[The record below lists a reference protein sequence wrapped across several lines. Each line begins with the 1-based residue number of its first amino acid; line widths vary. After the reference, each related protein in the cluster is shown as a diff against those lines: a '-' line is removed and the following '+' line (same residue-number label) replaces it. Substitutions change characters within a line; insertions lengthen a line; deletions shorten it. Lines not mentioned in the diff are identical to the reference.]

1 MASSSSIPG
10 ITSSD
15 ITKVTSTSV
24 TKPSTPIKKIP
35 PGIYL
40 LYPEDL
46 PDTTRELRVTAVF
59 LNSYLLNWRK
69 KSVYQQLVLL
79 ETVSSIGEIVESY
92 RKQ

>member
-24 TKPSTPIKKIP
+24 TKPSTPIKKIQ

-46 PDTTRELRVTAVF
+46 PDTIPDTSVSAIDVDNMSNDERITRNRRFFNFIPT
-59 LNSYLLNWRK
+59 
-69 KSVYQQLVLL
+69 
-79 ETVSSIGEIVESY
+79 
-92 RKQ
+92 